1 MEVMKDDVKEKIDQ
15 ALASWDYMRKLPKVW
30 HGFTLNTQRVLE
42 DDVYDFYRYENAAL
56 HRSLIAYYHA
66 ETNEFKLREC
76 VGLLEFCLIE
86 CIADTLT
93 EYEALLK
100 EKLEGFLLRLCR
112 FDPKTISTL
121 VEAAHITTWDYKAL
135 LLPELEG
142 FTLFIQP
149 SQPLRITNGS
159 YIILDYEDFSARSN
173 FIIYYNVF
181 RDDFF
186 GEARISGVPEI
197 CYEFD
202 SSNLVELE
210 KCLRQHLRTRLRT
223 IRKGRGEA
231 HDRH

>member
-1 MEVMKDDVKEKIDQ
+1 MKNEVKEKIDQ
-15 ALASWDYMRKLPKVW
+15 ELTSWEYMRNLPREW
-30 HGFTLNTQRVLE
+30 HGFTLNTQRVIE

-66 ETNEFKLREC
+66 ETREFKLRER

-86 CIADTLT
+86 CIADNLA

-100 EKLEGFLLRLCR
+100 EKMEYFLLRLCR
-112 FDPKTISTL
+112 FEPETVSTL
-121 VEAAHITTWDYKAL
+121 VEAAHITTWDYAT
-135 LLPELEG
+135 LLPRELEG
-142 FTLFIQP
+142 FSLFIQP

-159 YIILDYEDFSARSN
+159 YIIVDYEDFAANSN

-186 GEARISGVPEI
+186 GEARVDGVPEI

-202 SSNLVELE
+202 ATNWAELE
-210 KCLRQHLRTRLRT
+210 KRLSAHLLVRLRT
-223 IRKGRGEA
+223 IREGAGKK
-231 HDRH
+231 

>member
-1 MEVMKDDVKEKIDQ
+1 MKNEVKEKIDQ
-15 ALASWDYMRKLPKVW
+15 ELTSWEYMRNLPREW
-30 HGFTLNTQRVLE
+30 HGFTLNTQRVIE

-66 ETNEFKLREC
+66 ETREFKLRER

-86 CIADTLT
+86 CIADNLA

-100 EKLEGFLLRLCR
+100 EKMEYFLLRLCR
-112 FDPKTISTL
+112 FEPETVSTL
-121 VEAAHITTWDYKAL
+121 VEAAHITTWDYAT
-135 LLPELEG
+135 LLPRELEG
-142 FTLFIQP
+142 FSLFIQP

-159 YIILDYEDFSARSN
+159 YIIVDYEDFAANSN

-186 GEARISGVPEI
+186 GEARVDGVPEI

-202 SSNLVELE
+202 ATNL
-210 KCLRQHLRTRLRT
+210 
-223 IRKGRGEA
+223 A
-231 HDRH
+231 

>member
-1 MEVMKDDVKEKIDQ
+1 MKNEVKEKIDQ
-15 ALASWDYMRKLPKVW
+15 ELASWEYMRNLPQEW
-30 HGFTLNTQRVLE
+30 HGFTLNTQRVIE

-66 ETNEFKLREC
+66 ETREFKLRER

-86 CIADTLT
+86 CIADNLA

-100 EKLEGFLLRLCR
+100 EKMEYFLLRLCR
-112 FDPKTISTL
+112 FEPETVSTL
-121 VEAAHITTWDYKAL
+121 VEAAHITTWDYAT
-135 LLPELEG
+135 LLPRELEG
-142 FTLFIQP
+142 FSLFIQP

-159 YIILDYEDFSARSN
+159 YIIVDYEDFAANSN

-186 GEARISGVPEI
+186 GEARVDGVPEI

-202 SSNLVELE
+202 ATNLAELE
-210 KCLRQHLRTRLRT
+210 KRLSAHLLVRLRT
-223 IRKGRGEA
+223 IREGAGKK
-231 HDRH
+231 